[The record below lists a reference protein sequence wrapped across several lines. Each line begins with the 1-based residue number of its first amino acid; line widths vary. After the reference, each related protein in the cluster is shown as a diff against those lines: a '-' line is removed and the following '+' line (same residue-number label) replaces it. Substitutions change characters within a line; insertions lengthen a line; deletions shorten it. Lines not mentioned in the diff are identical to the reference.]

1 MRWPLHDHLEIYA
14 ARVHETKRYVYNTLQ
29 FYICVLAKN
38 IPSLLSG
45 NYCFWVAFV
54 ADIIR
59 AMNQMC
65 VYPGDGDGDDDG
77 DDDGDVDDDGETSE
91 KQLDEDPQL
100 HEVR

>member
-1 MRWPLHDHLEIYA
+1 MIIWRF
-14 ARVHETKRYVYNTLQ
+14 TLQ
-29 FYICVLAKN
+29 EFMRPKGTFIILYICVLAKN

-54 ADIIR
+54 TDIIR

-65 VYPGDGDGDDDG
+65 VYPGDGDGDG
-77 DDDGDVDDDGETSE
+77 DDDGETSV
-91 KQLDEDPQL
+91 KQLDGDPQL

>member
-1 MRWPLHDHLEIYA
+1 MRPKGTFIIL
-14 ARVHETKRYVYNTLQ
+14 
-29 FYICVLAKN
+29 YICVLAKN

-65 VYPGDGDGDDDG
+65 VYPGDGDGD
-77 DDDGDVDDDGETSE
+77 GETFE